1 MPAGDCLNSVK
12 KWETTPGSLRY
23 NTGKMSLWITG
34 VEQWRDLF
42 NKVAEKSCFKAYQ
55 PVVGVDS
62 GKIQTWFVGAV
73 ARN

>member
-1 MPAGDCLNSVK
+1 
-12 KWETTPGSLRY
+12 
-23 NTGKMSLWITG
+23 MSLWITG

-42 NKVAEKSCFKAYQ
+42 NEIAEKRGFKAYQ

-62 GKIQTWFVGAV
+62 AKIQTWFVSAV